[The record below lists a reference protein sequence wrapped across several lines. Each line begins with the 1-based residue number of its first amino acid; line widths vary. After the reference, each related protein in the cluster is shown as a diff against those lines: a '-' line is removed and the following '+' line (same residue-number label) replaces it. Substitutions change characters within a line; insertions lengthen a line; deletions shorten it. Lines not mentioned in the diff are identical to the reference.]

1 MCGLV
6 LVCCLLPVRD
16 DRRRETEY
24 KPLVYKQVDRVIWL
38 LNLILKNLGLVFYM
52 SCFVYFMFF
61 SNLLLCFYCVNILGK
76 IWPFFTD
83 NLRSTV
89 LADMMWEGPGGENRI
104 FSMHLARTLS
114 RKWSFLVNFRW
125 GVCGGEA
132 GMVDYNGGIFGEGEW
147 ESQSWLL

>member
-61 SNLLLCFYCVNILGK
+61 SNLLLRFYCVNILGK

-114 RKWSFLVNFRW
+114 RK
-125 GVCGGEA
+125 
-132 GMVDYNGGIFGEGEW
+132 
-147 ESQSWLL
+147 